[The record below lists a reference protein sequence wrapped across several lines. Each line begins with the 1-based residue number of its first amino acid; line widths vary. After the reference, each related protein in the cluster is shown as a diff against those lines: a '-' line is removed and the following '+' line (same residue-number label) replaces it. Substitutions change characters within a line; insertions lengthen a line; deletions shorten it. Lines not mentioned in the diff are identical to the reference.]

1 MAVVPI
7 EIDGTDVRVWL
18 EAYNPRDAWT
28 VAVSQFVVARAAES
42 MKGVTRADVIAWL
55 RKERPEWS
63 EICDAIERGEPI
75 PRDVRIGE
83 FPVSPGDAQF
93 EAPIAAYLAAKS
105 RSGKR
110 G

>member
-7 EIDGTDVRVWL
+7 DIDGTDVRVWL
-18 EAYNPRDAWT
+18 ECYNPRDAWT
-28 VAVSQFVVARAAES
+28 VAVSQFVAARAAEA
-42 MKGVTRADVIAWL
+42 MRGIEQADVIAWL
-55 RKERPEWS
+55 RANRPEWS
-63 EICDAIERGEPI
+63 AVCDAIERGEPI

-83 FPVSPGDAQF
+83 FPVSPDDAQF